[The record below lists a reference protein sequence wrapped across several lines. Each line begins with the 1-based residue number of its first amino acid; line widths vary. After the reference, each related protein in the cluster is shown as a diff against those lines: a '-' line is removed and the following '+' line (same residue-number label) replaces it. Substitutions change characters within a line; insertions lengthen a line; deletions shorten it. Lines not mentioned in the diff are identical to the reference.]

1 MDLLDKIKAGSG
13 FKKRFKWPGTD
24 IDISIRVL
32 NEGDYLKSTQETDEI
47 FNKSVG
53 LANVEEY
60 QAEKSTQLLFR
71 SCVDPDTGKQIFGNI
86 TEFREVL
93 TPEIKQELDKYLDEV
108 HSEIAPKSKELDEK
122 EVDAFY
128 QDIKKNCQETLSSIS
143 SIPMLKRLITILVGL
158 QST

>member
-1 MDLLDKIKAGSG
+1 MDLIDKIKAGSN

-24 IDISIRVL
+24 IDIAIRVL
-32 NEGDYLKSTQETDEI
+32 NEGDYLKSTLDTDEI
-47 FNKSVG
+47 FNKGVG

-60 QAEKSTQLLFR
+60 QAEKSTQLLYR
-71 SCVDPDTGKQIFGNI
+71 GCIDPDTGKQIFGNI

-108 HSEIAPKSKELDEK
+108 HSEVSPKAKELDEK

-128 QDIKKNCQETLSSIS
+128 QAIKKNCQETLLNIS
-143 SIPMLKRLITILVGL
+143 SIPMLKRLITIMASS
-158 QST
+158 Q